1 MFNKGDL
8 VSVKG
13 YEGEVIETGCES
25 VLVHFGGDSL
35 HFIQE
40 WCKESDVTLIEQIH
54 ESK

>member
-25 VLVHFGGDSL
+25 VLVHFGGDSYF
-35 HFIQE
+35 FI
-40 WCKESDVTLIEQIH
+40 LILC
-54 ESK
+54 